1 MFKKTVLKNGLKII
15 TCPMKNTHSVT
26 VLILVKAGTKYET
39 KKENG
44 ISHFLE
50 HMYFKGT
57 KKRKSAL
64 DVSKEIDGVGG
75 IINAFTSKDYTGYFV
90 KVDYSHF
97 NLALDLVSDIF
108 LNSTLPDEE
117 INKERGVIIE
127 EIKMFEDTPMHYIE
141 WVWEELLYGDQPAGW
156 KITGERKN
164 VLKIQRED
172 FLNYIKN
179 YYVSQNT
186 VVCVAGKIDNKKTL
200 SMIGDCFSDI
210 SQKTQKKKKSV
221 REFQISPRKLFFKKN
236 TKQTHLA
243 LGVRAFNIF
252 DKRRFALQVLSVI
265 LGGNMSS
272 RMFQELREKR
282 GLAYYIHTS
291 VELNPDTGY
300 LVTYAGIDHKNI
312 EKATFLI
319 TQEYKKIKKGNLT
332 EKEIKMAKEYI
343 KGLFGLSLEESDNI
357 ASFYASQ
364 ALLERNIISPEEK
377 IRAIDKVNKRD
388 ILNVAKY
395 IFTPSRL
402 NLAVISPKKKK
413 IQNFTL

>member
-221 REFQISPRKLFFKKN
+221 REFQTSPRKLFFKKN

>member
-15 TCPMKNTHSVT
+15 ICPMKNTRSVT

-64 DVSKEIDGVGG
+64 DISKEIDGVGG

-156 KITGERKN
+156 KTIGEKEN
-164 VLKIQRED
+164 ILKIQRKD

-179 YYVSQNT
+179 HYVSQNT
-186 VVCVAGKIDNKKTL
+186 VVCVAGRVNNEKTL
-200 SMIGDCFSDI
+200 SMIMDYFSDA
-210 SQKTQKKKKSV
+210 SQKTQKKKKFV
-221 REFQISPRKLFFKKN
+221 REFQKSPRKLFFKKN
-236 TKQTHLA
+236 TQQTHLA

-272 RMFQELREKR
+272 RLFQELREKR

-312 EKATFLI
+312 KKTTFLI
-319 TQEYKKIKKGNLT
+319 TEEYKKIKRGNLI
-332 EKEIKMAKEYI
+332 EKEIEMAKEYI
-343 KGLFGLSLEESDNI
+343 KGLFRLSLEESDNI

-364 ALLERNIISPEEK
+364 ALLEKNIISPEEK
-377 IRAIDKVNKRD
+377 IRALDKVNKRD

-395 IFTPSRL
+395 IFTPDRL
-402 NLAVISPKKKK
+402 NLAAISPKKQK